1 MSGIAEI
8 LHNWGFTVTGSDL
21 NKTDITDKLND
32 NGILVSIGHDLKNVH
47 NSDLVVYTAAV
58 KQNNP
63 ELCEAKN
70 LKIPTIERGD
80 FLGIITKSYL
90 NSIGISGTHGK
101 TTTTSMVSLCFLEE
115 NLDPTIQVGAILKQL
130 NGNYRVGNSD
140 YLIIES
146 CEYAESF
153 LNFHLKSAIILNIDN
168 DHLDY
173 FKTFE
178 NLKHSFEKYVAKL
191 PANGFLVLNA
201 DDENCLELKNKSKA
215 KIITYGI
222 NNNADFTAKNIEF
235 DSNGF
240 AKFDVYY
247 KNEFY
252 NTIKLSVPG
261 IHNVSNALACISLCF
276 SYGISK
282 ESIAKA
288 LLEFTGAHRRFEF
301 MGKYNNA
308 SIFDDYGHHP
318 AEILATVNG
327 LKNIKHNNSWVVF
340 QPHTY
345 SRTKNLLEDFAKVL
359 INFDNIIITD
369 IYAAREENIYN
380 ISSHDLVNKIEA
392 LGKKAVFIS
401 DFNEIANYLKK
412 HILPNDIVLTLGAG
426 PIDKVSKIL
435 TT

>member
-401 DFNEIANYLKK
+401 DFNEIANYLKS
-412 HILPNDIVLTLGAG
+412 HIQPNDIVLTLGAG

>member
-301 MGKYNNA
+301 MGKYNDAN
-308 SIFDDYGHHP
+308 IFDDYGHHP

>member
-178 NLKHSFEKYVAKL
+178 NLKHSFEKYVTKL

-215 KIITYGI
+215 QIVTYGI

-235 DSNGF
+235 DPNGF
-240 AKFDVYY
+240 AKFNVYY

-301 MGKYNNA
+301 MRKYNNA

-380 ISSHDLVNKIEA
+380 ISSHDLVDRIVT

>member
-80 FLGIITKSYL
+80 FLGIITKSYI

-101 TTTTSMVSLCFLEE
+101 TTTTSMISLCFLEE

-178 NLKHSFEKYVAKL
+178 NLKHSFEKYVTKL

-215 KIITYGI
+215 QIVTYGI
-222 NNNADFTAKNIEF
+222 NNNADFTANDIEF
-235 DSNGF
+235 DPNGF
-240 AKFDVYY
+240 AKFNVYY

-301 MGKYNNA
+301 IGKYNNA

>member
-146 CEYAESF
+146 CEYAGSF

-235 DSNGF
+235 NSNGF
-240 AKFDVYY
+240 AKFNVYY

-301 MGKYNNA
+301 MGKYNDAN
-308 SIFDDYGHHP
+308 IFDDYGHHP

-380 ISSHDLVNKIEA
+380 ISSHDLVDRIVT

-401 DFNEIANYLKK
+401 DFNEIANYLKS
-412 HILPNDIVLTLGAG
+412 HIQPNDIVLTLGAG

>member
-247 KNEFY
+247 KNEFF

-380 ISSHDLVNKIEA
+380 ISSHDLVDRIVT

-401 DFNEIANYLKK
+401 DFNEIANYLKS
-412 HILPNDIVLTLGAG
+412 HIQPNDIVLTLGAG

>member
-80 FLGIITKSYL
+80 FLGIITKSYI

-101 TTTTSMVSLCFLEE
+101 TTTTSMISLCFLEE

-178 NLKHSFEKYVAKL
+178 NLKHSFEKYVTKL

-215 KIITYGI
+215 QIVTYGI
-222 NNNADFTAKNIEF
+222 NNNADFTANDIEF
-235 DSNGF
+235 DPNGF
-240 AKFDVYY
+240 AKFNVYY

-380 ISSHDLVNKIEA
+380 ISSHDLVDRIVT

-401 DFNEIANYLKK
+401 DFNEIANYLKS
-412 HILPNDIVLTLGAG
+412 HIQPNDIVLTLGAG

>member
-222 NNNADFTAKNIEF
+222 NNNADFTANDIEF